1 MKKKYQIFSMMLIS
15 FVTFIGSQT
24 LMAQVQIPAK
34 IQKSLQPNQIPKGIT
49 VPANLLKKDIDL
61 SAAEIK
67 FSIVSVKDRF
77 NGTVKIEGV
86 VKNVGRSNYTSGDNQ
101 QTVLLYEEVPGLSPK
116 LVASR
121 NFQNVPV
128 NGTVSVSFTRNWRT
142 ADEFPPSYIVM
153 IVFDPDIY
161 IDGNDNN
168 NDANSA
174 NNRISKAGSAINALN
189 WKR

>member
-1 MKKKYQIFSMMLIS
+1 MKKNYQIFSMMLIS
-15 FVTFIGSQT
+15 FVTFIGSQS
-24 LMAQVQIPAK
+24 LMAQIQIPAK

-86 VKNVGRSNYTSGDNQ
+86 VKNVGRGNYTSGDNQ

-174 NNRISKAGSAINALN
+174 NNRISKSGSAINALN

>member
-1 MKKKYQIFSMMLIS
+1 MKKKYQIFSMMFIS
-15 FVTFIGSQT
+15 FVTFIGSET
-24 LMAQVQIPAK
+24 LMAQIQVPAK
-34 IQKSLQPNQIPKGIT
+34 IQKSIQPNQLPKGVT

-86 VKNVGRSNYTSGDNQ
+86 VKNVGRGNYTSGDNQ

-142 ADEFPPSYIVM
+142 SDEFPPSYIIM

-174 NNRISKAGSAINALN
+174 NNRITKPGSAINSLN

>member
-1 MKKKYQIFSMMLIS
+1 MKKKYQFFSMVLIS
-15 FVTFIGSQT
+15 FLTFIGSQS
-24 LMAQVQIPAK
+24 LMAQIQIPAK

-86 VKNVGRSNYTSGDNQ
+86 VKNVGRGNYTSGDNQ

-121 NFQNVPV
+121 NFQNVP
-128 NGTVSVSFTRNWRT
+128 GKRN
-142 ADEFPPSYIVM
+142 SIGS
-153 IVFDPDIY
+153 IY
-161 IDGNDNN
+161 QELE
-168 NDANSA
+168 NS
-174 NNRISKAGSAINALN
+174 R
-189 WKR
+189 

>member
-1 MKKKYQIFSMMLIS
+1 MKKKYQFFSMLFIS
-15 FVTFIGSQT
+15 FITFIGSES
-24 LMAQVQIPAK
+24 LVAQIQIPAK
-34 IQKSLQPNQIPKGIT
+34 IQKSIQPNQLPKGVT

-86 VKNVGRSNYTSGDNQ
+86 VKNVGRGNYTSGANQ

-142 ADEFPPSYIVM
+142 ADEFPPNYTVM
-153 IVFDPDIY
+153 VVYDPDIY
-161 IDGNDNN
+161 IDGNDQN

-174 NNRISKAGSAINALN
+174 NNRITKLGSAINSLN